1 MTEVKLYRDDNFLID
16 LGKTKSRPTTFVVQT
31 LFDHE
36 LRYTIYP
43 HSAMNQFGFEFD
55 GRWFLDTEISIS
67 ELESKQSFSPKAK
80 EWV

>member
-1 MTEVKLYRDDNFLID
+1 MTNVKLYRNDNFLID
-16 LGKTKSRPTTFVVQT
+16 LGKTKSRYTTFVVQA
-31 LFDHE
+31 LFDDD

-43 HSAMNQFGFEFD
+43 NSAMNQFGFEFD

-67 ELESKQSFSPKAK
+67 ELESKQPFSPKAK